1 MNRSPDTPGDHPG
14 TGETGGDTPS
24 RAAGAGRDTPRTP
37 AETAPDRR
45 ETAADPSERP
55 TPAPVDALLTP
66 PGGGEGGAGEPTQ
79 GLPVHLTA
87 LADGRYVLGRQ
98 LGAGGM
104 GVVRTAHDEVLH
116 REVAVKLLADN
127 LAADPEAR
135 ERFLREARAA
145 ARIHDPH
152 VVTVYD
158 VGDESG
164 RPYLVMELVDG
175 PSFADVL
182 ATQGKLDPEEVVE
195 VAAQAL
201 AGIARAHDADLLHR
215 DVKPGN
221 LLRHPDGTVKVTDF
235 GVAEAADAPGLT
247 RTGFVIGTRSYLA
260 PERRRGR
267 PADRRTDLY
276 ALGATLVE
284 LLTGRPPSEDE
295 PVDLSDDVPLG
306 LAQLVGALLAEDP
319 DHRPATAED
328 ALEILAGRGDHTA
341 AQATEAI
348 DGRAVVD
355 AEALAAGSTDEQ
367 PAGAAGSAGFAGSA
381 STASPDSASPARA
394 ERTETLPVEAAVAD
408 DEPSGS
414 PVLPWRIVVL
424 IGVAL
429 LALAVLLQLTT
440 GGDEGDDVPEDEGT
454 GVERV
459 EEDPETTAR
468 NLAEW
473 LRDRA
478 ADG

>member
-1 MNRSPDTPGDHPG
+1 
-14 TGETGGDTPS
+14 
-24 RAAGAGRDTPRTP
+24 
-37 AETAPDRR
+37 
-45 ETAADPSERP
+45 
-55 TPAPVDALLTP
+55 
-66 PGGGEGGAGEPTQ
+66 
-79 GLPVHLTA
+79 
-87 LADGRYVLGRQ
+87 
-98 LGAGGM
+98 
-104 GVVRTAHDEVLH
+104 
-116 REVAVKLLADN
+116 VAVKLLADN

-152 VVTVYD
+152 VVAVYD
-158 VGDESG
+158 VGDEAG

-182 ATQGKLDPEEVVE
+182 ATQGKLDPDEVVE

-284 LLTGRPPSEDE
+284 LLTGRPPAEDA
-295 PVDLSDDVPLG
+295 PADLPDDVPLG
-306 LAQLVGALLAEDP
+306 LAKLVGALLAEDP
-319 DHRPATAED
+319 DRRPDTAED
-328 ALEILAGRGDHTA
+328 ALEILAGRGDRTA

-348 DGRAVVD
+348 DERAVVD

-367 PAGAAGSAGFAGSA
+367 LAAEATGPPSAEAPAAG
-381 STASPDSASPARA
+381 TARA
-394 ERTETLPVEAAVAD
+394 ERTETLPVDAALAD
-408 DEPSGS
+408 DEPGGS
-414 PVLPWRIVVL
+414 PVLPWRTVVL

-429 LALAVLLQLTT
+429 LAIAIVFQLAT
-440 GGDEGDDVPEDEGT
+440 GGDEGDEPPADTPA

-459 EEDPETTAR
+459 EGDPEATAR

-478 ADG
+478 DDG